1 MNGNRPRER
10 SKRLLGELLRSLQI
24 PPLRRAVRETLGQ
37 LCNAAFVREVPK
49 EREAFLVG
57 RVAGLEVPSDVESP
71 AADAEGA
78 GSQGRRELVGYREQP
93 IEPAEDFLGRMG
105 IPEVLERD
113 EQFECELGVVVRRPI
128 QGCSHVVALGED
140 ERELERLI
148 VFLRQMG

>member
-1 MNGNRPRER
+1 MKREPPTR
-10 SKRLLGELLRSLQI
+10 TLQRLLGEFLRSLQI
-24 PPLRRAVRETLGQ
+24 PTLRRAVRETLGQ

-57 RVAGLEVPSDVESP
+57 GVAGLEVSCDVQSP

-78 GSQGRRELVGYREQP
+78 GSQGRRDLVGHREQP

-113 EQFECELGVVVRRPI
+113 EQLERELDVVVRRPV